1 MQTDDLEYFD
11 SEEFRQL
18 LKTYEDSAKSGHPVY
33 MDADDLAD
41 IADYYQYHGHHEKA
55 EEAINLALT
64 YNPLAVGPMLYK
76 AREAMTARDYE
87 TAREYVDKI
96 R

>member
-33 MDADDLAD
+33 MDAD
-41 IADYYQYHGHHEKA
+41 Q
-55 EEAINLALT
+55 
-64 YNPLAVGPMLYK
+64 
-76 AREAMTARDYE
+76 ARRRCGLSM
-87 TAREYVDKI
+87 K
-96 R
+96 